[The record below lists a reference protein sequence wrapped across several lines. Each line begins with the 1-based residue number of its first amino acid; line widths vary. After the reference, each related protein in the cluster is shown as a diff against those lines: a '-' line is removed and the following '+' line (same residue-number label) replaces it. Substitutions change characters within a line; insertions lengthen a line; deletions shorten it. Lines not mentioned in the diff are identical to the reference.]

1 MPLYEIFL
9 KCSECE
15 NLHSGH
21 TNIEL
26 VETDLNNSALDV
38 YYADR
43 EIPGAVSFMQANKYR
58 CPHTKGLFAANDMS
72 RAYFIEK

>member
-1 MPLYEIFL
+1 MALYEIFL
-9 KCSECE
+9 KCGECE

-26 VETDLNNSALDV
+26 TEIDLNNTALDK
-38 YYADR
+38 YFAER
-43 EIPGAVSFMQANKYR
+43 EIPGAIAFMQANKYR
-58 CPHTKGLFAANDMS
+58 CPHTNGLYAANDLS